1 MLLCKLLAKVILFLK
16 VYEIFVTIYKQ
27 GIKFAY
33 FDSLKPS
40 RGSGVYVSTK
50 KLVEVDGL
58 GAQLGEIIELFY
70 ENGKLLQT
78 YHSEISIALSFR
90 LPMKSFFFL
99 FAL

>member
-70 ENGKLLQT
+70 ENVKVALEEVERALRLLN
-78 YHSEISIALSFR
+78 FR
-90 LPMKSFFFL
+90 NVLV
-99 FAL
+99 